1 MDTSSFDNVFKTIE
15 ECFMRLQLSQSWVI
29 KKVKTP
35 EMVVIYRSTAVT
47 QQLVD
52 FQQQLASETQ
62 HDDYKPLLPEV
73 KTEKDFDILPNN
85 SVTDSRD
92 ANNLFR
98 EVEKKE
104 SEVVCTDPQAF
115 NEPVLSIE
123 ENQNGDTISQRTSLI
138 TRKRT
143 LEESQPR
150 SLPPKK
156 MSKKGKNKD
165 PDFKCPLPPKLRS
178 KPAKK
183 KKDDDPDF
191 NYDETVLQAI
201 NEAIKN
207 RPGGRPL
214 KYPELR
220 TIKPNGEG
228 LYKCPKCDQAVF
240 YQTLTKHYKTHLP
253 GKKFPC
259 SICQVLLKDRT
270 SLLMHEDLY
279 HNNHQGKH
287 QCHKCE
293 KQFRFRSR

>member
-150 SLPPKK
+150 SLPQKK
-156 MSKKGKNKD
+156 CQRRVKIRIQILNAHFLLNYGANLQKRRKMMTLISIMM
-165 PDFKCPLPPKLRS
+165 KLFYKQS
-178 KPAKK
+178 MK
-183 KKDDDPDF
+183 
-191 NYDETVLQAI
+191 Q
-201 NEAIKN
+201 
-207 RPGGRPL
+207 
-214 KYPELR
+214 LR
-220 TIKPNGEG
+220 I
-228 LYKCPKCDQAVF
+228 
-240 YQTLTKHYKTHLP
+240 
-253 GKKFPC
+253 
-259 SICQVLLKDRT
+259 
-270 SLLMHEDLY
+270 DLVVG
-279 HNNHQGKH
+279 H
-287 QCHKCE
+287 
-293 KQFRFRSR
+293 